1 MARLLL
7 VRHGETE
14 FNSVGRIQGHTDID
28 LSHKGRHQVELLA
41 DYLADEPI
49 DVIYSSDLRR
59 AARSAEIIAA
69 PHRKSIIKRPE
80 LREINYGK
88 IQGLT
93 LPEVE
98 KQFPDVAKL
107 WFTRPLSLQFPG
119 GESVDQLR
127 ARVARFLSE
136 LKPEPEQTVLI
147 VAHGGPLRF
156 AICTLTGFDARHWQ
170 QLQLDP
176 ASLSIVTIFPET
188 TMLTR
193 LNDTSHLKERKK

>member
-1 MARLLL
+1 MTRLLL

-28 LSHKGRHQVELLA
+28 LSAKGRRQVELLA

-49 DVIYSSDLRR
+49 DVICSSDLRR
-59 AARSAEIIAA
+59 ASRSAEIIAS
-69 PHRKSIIKRPE
+69 RFDKKVITRPE
-80 LREINYGK
+80 LREIDYGK
-88 IQGLT
+88 ISGLT
-93 LPEVE
+93 FPEVA

-127 ARVARFLSE
+127 ARVVRFLIE
-136 LKPEPEQTVLI
+136 LKPKPEQTVLI
-147 VAHGGPLRF
+147 VAHGGPLKF
-156 AICTLTGFDARHWQ
+156 AICTLIGLDAKHWQ

-176 ASLSIVTIFPET
+176 ASLSIITIYPET
-188 TMLTR
+188 TMFTR
-193 LNDTSHLKERKK
+193 LNDTSYLKERKG